1 MENNKKLTRY
11 KFHVV
16 IAILLIIYCISMAPK
31 GLQNDTFYTIKVG
44 EYIAQN
50 GIGNL
55 TTDPFSWHELPY
67 TFPHWLYDLSIF
79 GIYSLGGMT
88 GIYISTIILTCILGL
103 SIYFTSNKISKNA
116 PVSALITFIAMY
128 LLQPYLAARAQIVT
142 FSLMVLTIYLIEKFL
157 ENAKKRYAVGLVA
170 LSLLIVNLHMAV
182 WPFFFVLFIPYFFE
196 YVVSLNIFTFDLIL
210 KAKILWQRYR
220 AKDGYEKRIAELKE
234 KIEQNKQ
241 KRAEIQK
248 NPYKIRVTRND
259 NIKKLFWVVVICAC
273 MGIFTPTGLTTPYT
287 YLYKTMS
294 GNTMQVINEHLPLD
308 LASNQDFVAFFV
320 MFIVVLTFIDIKIDL
335 KHLCY
340 YLGILYLALN
350 ARRQVSMFLVICTPI
365 LAKLIGEIF
374 EKYAP
379 KLQEDLI
386 KIITNFYGKVIFA
399 TIVIIISIQ
408 EFKPKLNEQYYTNQ
422 DYPIYVAEWI
432 KENLDY
438 KNIKL
443 FNEYNYGSYLIYE
456 GIPVMIDS
464 RCDLYTPQYNT
475 KTGNPADG
483 QDIFMDV
490 QNVATGDAK
499 YNEVF
504 DQYGIT
510 HVITYSDSSLNKKL
524 KSDSDYKKIYP
535 TTLEQKMQDDRF
547 VIYEKIEKDESVEE

>member
-16 IAILLIIYCISMAPK
+16 IAILLIIHCISMAPK

-128 LLQPYLAARAQIVT
+128 LLQPYLAARAQLVT

-248 NPYKIRVTRND
+248 NPYKIKVTRND

-408 EFKPKLNEQYYTNQ
+408 EFKPKINEQYYTNQ
-422 DYPIYVAEWI
+422 DYPIYAAEWI

>member
-128 LLQPYLAARAQIVT
+128 LLQPYLAARAQLVT

-234 KIEQNKQ
+234 KIEQNKE

-422 DYPIYVAEWI
+422 DYPIYAAEWI

>member
-16 IAILLIIYCISMAPK
+16 IAILLIIHCISMAPK

-88 GIYISTIILTCILGL
+88 GIYVSTIILTCILGL

-116 PVSALITFIAMY
+116 PVSAMITFIAMY
-128 LLQPYLAARAQIVT
+128 LLQPYLAARAQLVT

-157 ENAKKRYAVGLVA
+157 ENTKKRYAVGLVA

-422 DYPIYVAEWI
+422 DYPIYAAEWI

>member
-128 LLQPYLAARAQIVT
+128 LLQPYLAARAQLVT

-422 DYPIYVAEWI
+422 DYPIYAAKWI

-524 KSDSDYKKIYP
+524 KSNSDYKKIYP

>member
-1 MENNKKLTRY
+1 MENKKKLTRY
-11 KFHVV
+11 KFHVIV
-16 IAILLIIYCISMAPK
+16 AILLIIFCISIAPK
-31 GLQNDTFYTIKVG
+31 ELQNDTFYTIKVG

-55 TTDPFSWHELPY
+55 TKDPFSWHELPY

-79 GIYSLGGMT
+79 GIYSIGGMT
-88 GIYISTIILTCILGL
+88 GIYISTIVLTCILGL

-116 PVSALITFIAMY
+116 PVSAVITFVAMC
-128 LLQPYLAARAQIVT
+128 LMQPYLAARAQLVT
-142 FSLMVLTIYLIEKFL
+142 FSLMILTIYLIEKFL
-157 ENAKKRYAVGLVA
+157 ENAKKRYAIGLVGM
-170 LSLLIVNLHMAV
+170 SLLIVNLHMAV

-273 MGIFTPTGLTTPYT
+273 MGICTPTGLTTPYT

-365 LAKLIGEIF
+365 LAKLIGEIL

-379 KLQEDLI
+379 KLQEDII
-386 KIITNFYGKVIFA
+386 KAITNFYGKVILS
-399 TIVIIISIQ
+399 TIIIIISIQ
-408 EFKPKLNEQYYTNQ
+408 NFKPKLSQAFYTNK
-422 DYPIYVAEWI
+422 DYPIYAAKWI

-499 YNEVF
+499 YNEVL

-535 TTLEQKMQDDRF
+535 TTVEEKMQDDKF
-547 VIYEKIEKDESVEE
+547 VIYEKVEKVESIEE

>member
-128 LLQPYLAARAQIVT
+128 LLQPYLAARAQLVT

-422 DYPIYVAEWI
+422 DYPIYAAEWI

-524 KSDSDYKKIYP
+524 KSNSDYKKIYP

>member
-16 IAILLIIYCISMAPK
+16 IAILLIIHCISMAPK

-128 LLQPYLAARAQIVT
+128 LLQPYLAARAQLVT

-273 MGIFTPTGLTTPYT
+273 MGIFTPTGVTTPYT

-422 DYPIYVAEWI
+422 DYPIYAAEWI

-524 KSDSDYKKIYP
+524 KSNSDYKKIYP

>member
-88 GIYISTIILTCILGL
+88 EIYISTIILTCILGL

-128 LLQPYLAARAQIVT
+128 LLQPYLAARAQLVT

-422 DYPIYVAEWI
+422 DYPIYAAEWI

>member
-408 EFKPKLNEQYYTNQ
+408 EFKPKLNEQYYTNK
-422 DYPIYVAEWI
+422 DYPIYAAEWI

>member
-16 IAILLIIYCISMAPK
+16 IAILLIIHCISMAPK

-88 GIYISTIILTCILGL
+88 GIYVSTIILTCILGL

-116 PVSALITFIAMY
+116 PVSAMITFIAMY
-128 LLQPYLAARAQIVT
+128 LLQPYLAARAQLVT

-408 EFKPKLNEQYYTNQ
+408 EFKPKINEQYYTNQ
-422 DYPIYVAEWI
+422 DYPIYAAEWI

>member
-1 MENNKKLTRY
+1 MEDKKKLTRY
-11 KFHVV
+11 RFHVI
-16 IAILLIIYCISMAPK
+16 IAILLIIYGISIAPN

-44 EYIAQN
+44 EYISQN

-55 TTDPFSWHELPY
+55 RTDPFSWHELPY
-67 TFPHWLYDLSIF
+67 TFPHWLYDLTIF

-88 GIYISTIILTCILGL
+88 GIYISTIVLTCILGL

-116 PVSALITFIAMY
+116 PVSALITFVAMY
-128 LLQPYLAARAQIVT
+128 LMQPYLAARAQLVT
-142 FSLMVLTIYLIEKFL
+142 FSLMILTIYLIEKFL

-220 AKDGYEKRIAELKE
+220 AQEGYEKRIAQLKE
-234 KIEQNKQ
+234 KIEQNKR
-241 KRAEIQK
+241 KRAEVQK

-374 EKYAP
+374 ERYAP
-379 KLQEDLI
+379 ELQEKLM
-386 KIITNFYGKVIFA
+386 KIIVNFYGKVALA
-399 TIVIIISIQ
+399 TIVIIIGIQ
-408 EFKPKLNEQYYTNQ
+408 NFKTKINQEYYTDM
-422 DYPIYVAEWI
+422 DYPIYAAKWI

-490 QNVATGDAK
+490 QNVATGEAK
-499 YNEVF
+499 YQDIFEK
-504 DQYGIT
+504 YGIT
-510 HVITYSDSSLNKKL
+510 HIITYSNSGISKKI
-524 KSDSDYKKIYP
+524 KNDTNYKKIYP
-535 TTLEQKMQDDRF
+535 LTVDEQMQDGNF
-547 VIYEKIEKDESVEE
+547 AIYEKIEKNESSED

>member
-128 LLQPYLAARAQIVT
+128 LLQPYLAARAQLVT

-220 AKDGYEKRIAELKE
+220 AKEGCEKRIAELKE

-408 EFKPKLNEQYYTNQ
+408 EFKPKINEQYYTNQ
-422 DYPIYVAEWI
+422 DYPIYAAEWI

-475 KTGNPADG
+475 KTGNPVDG

-504 DQYGIT
+504 DQYRIT

>member
-259 NIKKLFWVVVICAC
+259 NIKKLFWVVVICSC

-422 DYPIYVAEWI
+422 DYPIYAAEWI

>member
-1 MENNKKLTRY
+1 MEDKKKLTRY
-11 KFHVV
+11 RFHVI
-16 IAILLIIYCISMAPK
+16 IAILLIIYGISIAPK

-44 EYIAQN
+44 EYISQN

-55 TTDPFSWHELPY
+55 RTDPFSWHELPY
-67 TFPHWLYDLSIF
+67 TFPHWLYDLTIF

-88 GIYISTIILTCILGL
+88 GIYISTIVLTCILGL

-116 PVSALITFIAMY
+116 PVSALITFVAMY
-128 LLQPYLAARAQIVT
+128 LMQPYLAARAQLVT
-142 FSLMVLTIYLIEKFL
+142 FSLMILTIYLIEKFL

-220 AKDGYEKRIAELKE
+220 AQEGYEKRIAQLKE
-234 KIEQNKQ
+234 KIEQNKR
-241 KRAEIQK
+241 KRAEVQK

-374 EKYAP
+374 ERYAP
-379 KLQEDLI
+379 ELQEKLM
-386 KIITNFYGKVIFA
+386 KIIVNFYGKVALA
-399 TIVIIISIQ
+399 TIVIIIGIQ
-408 EFKPKLNEQYYTNQ
+408 NFKTKINQEYYTDM
-422 DYPIYVAEWI
+422 DYPIYAAKWI

-490 QNVATGDAK
+490 QNVATGEAK
-499 YNEVF
+499 YQDIFEK
-504 DQYGIT
+504 YGIT
-510 HVITYSDSSLNKKL
+510 HIITYSNSGISKKI
-524 KSDSDYKKIYP
+524 KNDTNYKKIYP
-535 TTLEQKMQDDRF
+535 LTVDEQMQDGNF
-547 VIYEKIEKDESVEE
+547 AIYEKIEKNESSED

>member
-1 MENNKKLTRY
+1 MEDKKKLTRY
-11 KFHVV
+11 RFHVV
-16 IAILLIIYCISMAPK
+16 IAILLIIYCISIAPK

-44 EYIAQN
+44 EYISQN

-55 TTDPFSWHELPY
+55 RTDPFSWHELPY

-88 GIYISTIILTCILGL
+88 GIYISTIVLTCILGL

-116 PVSALITFIAMY
+116 PVSALITFVAMY
-128 LLQPYLAARAQIVT
+128 LMQPYLAARAQLVT
-142 FSLMVLTIYLIEKFL
+142 FSLMILTIYLIEKFL
-157 ENAKKRYAVGLVA
+157 ESAKKRYAVGLVA
-170 LSLLIVNLHMAV
+170 FSLLIVNLHMAV

-220 AKDGYEKRIAELKE
+220 AQEGYEKRIAELKA
-234 KIEQNKQ
+234 KIGENKR

-365 LAKLIGEIF
+365 LAKLIGEIL
-374 EKYAP
+374 ERYAP
-379 KLQEDLI
+379 ELQEKLM
-386 KIITNFYGKVIFA
+386 KIIVNFYGKVALA
-399 TIVIIISIQ
+399 TIVIIIGIQ
-408 EFKPKLNEQYYTNQ
+408 NFKTKINQEYYTNA
-422 DYPIYVAEWI
+422 DYPIYAAEWI

-490 QNVATGDAK
+490 QNVATGEAK
-499 YNEVF
+499 YSEIF
-504 DQYGIT
+504 EKYGVT
-510 HVITYSDSSLNKKL
+510 HVITYSNSGISKKI
-524 KSDSDYKKIYP
+524 KNDTNYKKIYP
-535 TTLEQKMQDDRF
+535 LTVDEKMQDEKF
-547 VIYEKIEKDESVEE
+547 VIYEKVENNESNED

>member
-422 DYPIYVAEWI
+422 DYPIYAAKWI

>member
-16 IAILLIIYCISMAPK
+16 IAILLIIHCISMAPK

-88 GIYISTIILTCILGL
+88 GIYVSTIILTCILGL

-128 LLQPYLAARAQIVT
+128 LLQPYLAARAQLVT

-220 AKDGYEKRIAELKE
+220 AKDGYEKRITELKE

-422 DYPIYVAEWI
+422 DYPIYAAEWI

>member
-16 IAILLIIYCISMAPK
+16 IAILLIIHCISMAPK

-88 GIYISTIILTCILGL
+88 GIYVSTIILTCILGL

-128 LLQPYLAARAQIVT
+128 LLQPYLAARAQLVT

-248 NPYKIRVTRND
+248 NPYKIKVTRND

-408 EFKPKLNEQYYTNQ
+408 EFKPKINEQYYTNQ
-422 DYPIYVAEWI
+422 DYPIYAAEWI

>member
-116 PVSALITFIAMY
+116 PVSALITFLAMY

-422 DYPIYVAEWI
+422 DYPIYAAEWI

>member
-1 MENNKKLTRY
+1 MEDKKKLTRY
-11 KFHVV
+11 RFHVI
-16 IAILLIIYCISMAPK
+16 IAILLIIYGISIAPK

-44 EYIAQN
+44 EYISQN

-55 TTDPFSWHELPY
+55 RTDPFSWHELPY
-67 TFPHWLYDLSIF
+67 TFPHWLYDLTIF

-88 GIYISTIILTCILGL
+88 GIYISTIVLTCILGL

-116 PVSALITFIAMY
+116 PVSALITFVAMY
-128 LLQPYLAARAQIVT
+128 LMQPYLAARAQLVT
-142 FSLMVLTIYLIEKFL
+142 FSLMILTIYLIEKFL

-220 AKDGYEKRIAELKE
+220 AQEGYEKRIAQLKE
-234 KIEQNKQ
+234 KIEQNKR
-241 KRAEIQK
+241 KRAEVQK

-374 EKYAP
+374 ERYAP
-379 KLQEDLI
+379 ELQEKLM
-386 KIITNFYGKVIFA
+386 KIIVNFYGKVALA
-399 TIVIIISIQ
+399 TIVMIIGIQ
-408 EFKPKLNEQYYTNQ
+408 NFKTKINQEYYTDM
-422 DYPIYVAEWI
+422 DYPIYAAKWI

-490 QNVATGDAK
+490 QNVATGEAK
-499 YNEVF
+499 YQDIFEK
-504 DQYGIT
+504 YGIT
-510 HVITYSDSSLNKKL
+510 HIITYSNSGISKKI
-524 KSDSDYKKIYP
+524 KNDTNYKKIYP
-535 TTLEQKMQDDRF
+535 LTVDEQMQDGNF
-547 VIYEKIEKDESVEE
+547 AIYEKIEKNESSED

>member
-88 GIYISTIILTCILGL
+88 GIYVSTIILTCILGL

-128 LLQPYLAARAQIVT
+128 LLQPYLAARAQLVT

-234 KIEQNKQ
+234 KIEQNQQ

-248 NPYKIRVTRND
+248 NPYKIKVTRND

-408 EFKPKLNEQYYTNQ
+408 EFKPKINEQYYTNQ
-422 DYPIYVAEWI
+422 DYPIYAAEWI

>member
-320 MFIVVLTFIDIKIDL
+320 MFIVVLTFIDIKTDL

-422 DYPIYVAEWI
+422 DYPIYAAEWI

>member
-16 IAILLIIYCISMAPK
+16 IAILLIIHCISMAPK

-88 GIYISTIILTCILGL
+88 GIYVSTIILTCILGL

-116 PVSALITFIAMY
+116 PVSAMITFIAMY
-128 LLQPYLAARAQIVT
+128 LLQPYLAARAQLVT

-422 DYPIYVAEWI
+422 DYPIYAAEWI

>member
-16 IAILLIIYCISMAPK
+16 IAILLIIHCISMAPK

-128 LLQPYLAARAQIVT
+128 LLQPYLAARAQLVT

-422 DYPIYVAEWI
+422 DYPIYAAEWI

-524 KSDSDYKKIYP
+524 KSNSDYKKIYP

>member
-16 IAILLIIYCISMAPK
+16 IAILLIIHCISMAPK

-116 PVSALITFIAMY
+116 PVSALITFISMY
-128 LLQPYLAARAQIVT
+128 LLQPYLAARAQLVT

-157 ENAKKRYAVGLVA
+157 ENAKKRYAVGLVV
-170 LSLLIVNLHMAV
+170 LSLLVVNLHMAV

-220 AKDGYEKRIAELKE
+220 AKDGYEKRIAELRE

-379 KLQEDLI
+379 KLQEDLM
-386 KIITNFYGKVIFA
+386 KIITNFYGKVIFT

-408 EFKPKLNEQYYTNQ
+408 EFKPKINEQYYTNQ
-422 DYPIYVAEWI
+422 DYPIYAAEWI

-524 KSDSDYKKIYP
+524 KSDSNYKKIYP

>member
-16 IAILLIIYCISMAPK
+16 IAILLIIHCISMAPK

-128 LLQPYLAARAQIVT
+128 LLQPYLAARAQLVT

-234 KIEQNKQ
+234 KIEQNQQ

-248 NPYKIRVTRND
+248 NPYKIKVTRND

-408 EFKPKLNEQYYTNQ
+408 EFKPKINEQYYTNQ
-422 DYPIYVAEWI
+422 DYPIYAAEWI

>member
-16 IAILLIIYCISMAPK
+16 IAILLIIHCISMAPK

-128 LLQPYLAARAQIVT
+128 LLQPYLAARAQLVT

-248 NPYKIRVTRND
+248 NPYKIKVTRND

-408 EFKPKLNEQYYTNQ
+408 DFKPKINEQYYTNQ
-422 DYPIYVAEWI
+422 DYPIYAAEWI

>member
-128 LLQPYLAARAQIVT
+128 LLQPYLAARAQLVT

-422 DYPIYVAEWI
+422 DYPIYAAEWI

>member
-196 YVVSLNIFTFDLIL
+196 SVVSLNIFTFDLIL

-422 DYPIYVAEWI
+422 DYPIYAAEWI

>member
-16 IAILLIIYCISMAPK
+16 IAILLIIHCISMAPK
-31 GLQNDTFYTIKVG
+31 ELQNDTFYTIKVG

-116 PVSALITFIAMY
+116 PVSALITFISMY
-128 LLQPYLAARAQIVT
+128 LLQPYLAARAQLVT

-157 ENAKKRYAVGLVA
+157 ENAKKRYAVGLVV

-220 AKDGYEKRIAELKE
+220 AKDGYEKRIAELRE

-379 KLQEDLI
+379 KLQEDLM
-386 KIITNFYGKVIFA
+386 KIITNFYGKVIFT

-408 EFKPKLNEQYYTNQ
+408 EFKPKINEQYYTNQ
-422 DYPIYVAEWI
+422 DYPIYAAEWI

-475 KTGNPADG
+475 KTGNPTDG

-524 KSDSDYKKIYP
+524 KSDSNYKKIYP

>member
-16 IAILLIIYCISMAPK
+16 IAILLIIHCISMAPK

-50 GIGNL
+50 GVGNL

-128 LLQPYLAARAQIVT
+128 LLQPYLAARAQLVT

-248 NPYKIRVTRND
+248 NPYKIKVTRND

-422 DYPIYVAEWI
+422 DYPIYAAEWI

-510 HVITYSDSSLNKKL
+510 HVITYSDSNLNKKL

>member
-16 IAILLIIYCISMAPK
+16 IAILLIIHCISMAPK

-128 LLQPYLAARAQIVT
+128 LLQPYLAARAQLVT

-273 MGIFTPTGLTTPYT
+273 MGIFTPTGVTTPYT

-408 EFKPKLNEQYYTNQ
+408 EFKPKINEQYYTNQ
-422 DYPIYVAEWI
+422 DYPIYAAEWI

>member
-1 MENNKKLTRY
+1 MENNKKVTRY

-16 IAILLIIYCISMAPK
+16 IAILLIIHCISMAPK

-50 GIGNL
+50 GVGNL

-128 LLQPYLAARAQIVT
+128 LLQPYLAARAQLVT

-220 AKDGYEKRIAELKE
+220 AKDGYEKRITELKE

-422 DYPIYVAEWI
+422 DYPIYAAEWI

-499 YNEVF
+499 YNKVF

-524 KSDSDYKKIYP
+524 KSNSDYKKIYP